1 MESEEKKAHLLLES
15 IIFHYHGL
23 DDEEK
28 KILNETAVSLG
39 GEEELAWT
47 YKFISEDY
55 ATAFERSRVF
65 LNNTIGQMP
74 KEKRLYYLDIVW
86 KANNIKGYISEMEA
100 IAMLKFAREWQI
112 ENELMALVR
121 GK

>member
-1 MESEEKKAHLLLES
+1 MDSEEKKAHLLLES

-28 KILNETAVSLG
+28 KILEETAASLNA
-39 GEEELAWT
+39 EEELAWT
-47 YKFISEDY
+47 YEFISEDY
-55 ATAFERSRVF
+55 ASAFERSRIY
-65 LNNTIGQMP
+65 LNNTIGKMS

-86 KANNIKGYISEMEA
+86 KANNVKGYISEMEA
-100 IAMLKFAREWQI
+100 IAMLKFAREWEI
-112 ENELMALVR
+112 ENELMSLVR